1 MFQLFYLLGFGDSA
15 GLQLCPF
22 NLEVSQLFFDAFQL
36 VVQFFLLGFQCF
48 NAAEVSFGCSF
59 GYIVSLYGCI
69 VFALFQLYVAC
80 QLAFCQFVRLCSVQ
94 FFDGGCQ
101 SFSFFFVGFGCFVHS
116 IFGIFYCGYPFFQ
129 MGLLCLCQR
138 VLCQSQV
145 LQGLF
150 IQSLLFG
157 QFGLYFHQVQ
167 FQLCGGQLSLTFAFL
182 LLSLQLADQRFQ
194 TGSFFLVFDVSQ
206 FCLIL
211 GFQRFGFLF
220 SSQCLVIACLCGYYS
235 FLCFLQGGI
244 SQDRGGVGLFY
255 AGSGPQQFRFRLTQ
269 DGDTFRFIVVNT
281 PGKHRCRA
289 KQHAGYG

>member
-1 MFQLFYLLGFGDSA
+1 M
-15 GLQLCPF
+15 
-22 NLEVSQLFFDAFQL
+22 FFDAFQL

-116 IFGIFYCGYPFFQ
+116 IFGIFYCG
-129 MGLLCLCQR
+129 
-138 VLCQSQV
+138 
-145 LQGLF
+145 
-150 IQSLLFG
+150 LFG

-167 FQLCGGQLSLTFAFL
+167 FQLCGSQLSLTFAFL